1 MHSSI
6 DKEESG
12 PSSPKR
18 QKTEEETICYY
29 SDSDDSDC
37 GTPEEIQLFYD
48 EWDKSQGFEIDFSKL
63 TYCSSWKQLDLDD
76 STMVK
81 EPETNREF
89 IAKLAKLALTKH
101 NAEMQTSLELGKI
114 LRANFYLAAGPVFHI
129 SFQVND
135 PSQGNQTVPY
145 RAVVRYLPGDTEVGS
160 CFPRPT
166 S

>member
-1 MHSSI
+1 M
-6 DKEESG
+6 
-12 PSSPKR
+12 
-18 QKTEEETICYY
+18 
-29 SDSDDSDC
+29 
-37 GTPEEIQLFYD
+37 
-48 EWDKSQGFEIDFSKL
+48 DFSKL

-89 IAKLAKLALTKH
+89 IATLANLALTKH
-101 NAEMQTSLELGKI
+101 NAEYQTSLELGKI

-129 SFQVND
+129 SFEVND
-135 PSQGNQTVPY
+135 PSDDNQTIPY
-145 RAVVRYLPGDTEVGS
+145 RAVVRYLPGDIEVAS